1 MTDNVGFQSA
11 KLATPSAGIQIE
23 TEEQAGG
30 EHRQAVSL
38 PGFGIP
44 ATFSKQSAHG
54 LKLSVQKG
62 QLNNLRIRPAI
73 LNEHMESSRQIQGVV
88 TTSNIVGQI
97 FKASQDNINSIN
109 LALESAAGIEFDD
122 FESYADD
129 AALQAEW
136 IATEAN
142 HKALLSTA
150 IKYEGTQAMELDVEG
165 ADIVGDEWARTFA
178 TTDFSGY
185 TGQFWM
191 YANKEYK
198 DVKMRV
204 FVEDSSAN
212 KSSTEIVTV
221 DKNAWYL
228 YVIPVDLLTA
238 DGGTAADLTDIV
250 KIGFR
255 VEKEKRDGLV
265 YIDKMVSVPQPGS
278 VILKLWDMGSTMPAD
293 GVTSIDDGTQYEK
306 LGDVGI
312 TGLQQASVS
321 VDLVGGKRTYHID
334 KFVAGTALEIPTNEL
349 LNIGNYYAITIHYD
363 DTEVNVYGA
372 NTSFNNDYYVNGYA
386 FTAPDEST
394 AITKL

>member
-1 MTDNVGFQSA
+1 
-11 KLATPSAGIQIE
+11 
-23 TEEQAGG
+23 
-30 EHRQAVSL
+30 
-38 PGFGIP
+38 
-44 ATFSKQSAHG
+44 
-54 LKLSVQKG
+54 
-62 QLNNLRIRPAI
+62 
-73 LNEHMESSRQIQGVV
+73 
-88 TTSNIVGQI
+88 
-97 FKASQDNINSIN
+97 
-109 LALESAAGIEFDD
+109 
-122 FESYADD
+122 
-129 AALQAEW
+129 ALQAEW

-142 HKALLSTA
+142 HKAVLSTA

-394 AITKL
+394 AITKLGQYNDIMFCIHSTQDAWLVAFGLRADAVPNGGSEITCYTEDNNMMRVNPLLTGVQPAEENKIDVSGRPAFLVKGGKFEAE